1 MKHPSVLIL
10 LLNYYYTKNIMILL
24 SNMGFIKIGGNHM
37 VLDRSRDSK
46 PLYLQIKDIL
56 KHKIINNEY
65 AVGSTI
71 PSENELEDIFKVSRM
86 TIRQAVNELVNEGL
100 LRKERGRGKGTVV
113 LSNAIADKLSTV
125 KSFTQKMHEQGFVLK
140 NKQINV
146 SLVSANETIATALN
160 INPNDK
166 VLRLSRIRMVNNDI
180 IMYSISYVPQ
190 FLNLPLN
197 AELYGSL
204 YQLLAI
210 QNIQISHADE
220 YIEAMLAD
228 DIISQSL
235 EISVNDA
242 VLKRTRISQDQ
253 YNRNVEYTT
262 TYYRSDKYKYVVE
275 LTV

>member
-1 MKHPSVLIL
+1 
-10 LLNYYYTKNIMILL
+10 
-24 SNMGFIKIGGNHM
+24 M
-37 VLDRSRDSK
+37 VLDRSKDSK

-71 PSENELEDIFKVSRM
+71 PSENELEEIFGVSRM

-113 LSNAIADKLSTV
+113 LSNAIADKISTV
-125 KSFTQKMHEQGFVLK
+125 KSFTQKMQEKGYILK
-140 NKQINV
+140 NKKINI
-146 SLVSANETIATALN
+146 SLVTPDPAVVAAFN
-160 INPNDK
+160 IEPTDK

-180 IMYSISYVPQ
+180 IMYSISYVPG
-190 FLNLPLN
+190 FLDLPFD

-204 YQLLAI
+204 YQLLSN
-210 QNIQISHADE
+210 QNIQISHAEE

-228 DIISQSL
+228 EEISREL
-235 EISVNDA
+235 EIPLNAA

>member
-1 MKHPSVLIL
+1 
-10 LLNYYYTKNIMILL
+10 MILL
-24 SNMGFIKIGGNHM
+24 NDTVFTKIGGDNM
-37 VLDRSRDSK
+37 VLDRSKDSK

-71 PSENELEDIFKVSRM
+71 PSENELEDMFGVSRM

-125 KSFTQKMHEQGFVLK
+125 KK
-140 NKQINV
+140 NKQINI
-146 SLVSANETIATALN
+146 SLVTPDETVAAALN
-160 INPNDK
+160 IDPSEQ

-180 IMYSISYVPQ
+180 IMFSISYIPG
-190 FLNLPLN
+190 FLNLPFD

-204 YQLLAI
+204 YQLLSA
-210 QNIQISHADE
+210 QNIQISHAEE

-228 DIISQSL
+228 DLISQAL
-235 EISVNDA
+235 EISLNDA

-253 YNRNVEYTT
+253 YNRNIEYTT

>member
-1 MKHPSVLIL
+1 
-10 LLNYYYTKNIMILL
+10 
-24 SNMGFIKIGGNHM
+24 M

-56 KHKIINNEY
+56 KQKIINNEY

-71 PSENELEDIFKVSRM
+71 PSENELEEIFGVSRM

-113 LSNAIADKLSTV
+113 LSSAIADKLSTV

-146 SLVSANETIATALN
+146 SLVPANETIATA
-160 INPNDK
+160 
-166 VLRLSRIRMVNNDI
+166 LRLSRIRMVNNDI

-190 FLNLPLN
+190 FLNLPLD

-204 YQLLAI
+204 YQLLAT
-210 QNIQISHADE
+210 QNIQIAHAEE

-228 DIISQSL
+228 EIISQSL

-242 VLKRTRISQDQ
+242 VLKRTRISHDQ
-253 YNRNVEYTT
+253 YNRNIEYTT

>member
-1 MKHPSVLIL
+1 
-10 LLNYYYTKNIMILL
+10 MILL
-24 SNMGFIKIGGNHM
+24 NDTVFTKIGGDNM
-37 VLDRSRDSK
+37 VLDRSKDSK

-71 PSENELEDIFKVSRM
+71 PSENELEDMFGVSRM

-125 KSFTQKMHEQGFVLK
+125 KSFTQKMQEQGLVLK
-140 NKQINV
+140 NKQINI
-146 SLVSANETIATALN
+146 SLVTPDETVAAALN
-160 INPNDK
+160 IDPSEQ

-180 IMYSISYVPQ
+180 IMFSISYIPG
-190 FLNLPLN
+190 FLNLPFD

-204 YQLLAI
+204 YQLLSA
-210 QNIQISHADE
+210 QNIQISHAEE
-220 YIEAMLAD
+220 YIEAMLAYD
-228 DIISQSL
+228 LISQAL
-235 EISVNDA
+235 EISLNDA

-253 YNRNVEYTT
+253 YNRNIEYTT

>member
-1 MKHPSVLIL
+1 
-10 LLNYYYTKNIMILL
+10 
-24 SNMGFIKIGGNHM
+24 M

-56 KHKIINNEY
+56 KQKIINNEY
-65 AVGSTI
+65 TVGSTI
-71 PSENELEDIFKVSRM
+71 PSENELEEIFGVSRM

-204 YQLLAI
+204 YQLLAT

>member
-1 MKHPSVLIL
+1 M
-10 LLNYYYTKNIMILL
+10 
-24 SNMGFIKIGGNHM
+24 KIGGDFM
-37 VLDRSRDSK
+37 VLDRSKDSK

-56 KHKIINNEY
+56 KHKIINKEY

-71 PSENELEDIFKVSRM
+71 PSENELEDMFGVSRM

-113 LSNAIADKLSTV
+113 LSSAIADKLSTV
-125 KSFTQKMHEQGFVLK
+125 KSFTQKMQEQGLVLK

-146 SLVSANETIATALN
+146 SLVTPDETVAAALN
-160 INPNDK
+160 INSNEQ
-166 VLRLSRIRMVNNDI
+166 VLKLSRIRMVNNDI
-180 IMYSISYVPQ
+180 IMYTISYVPG
-190 FLNLPLN
+190 FLNLPVD

-204 YQLLAI
+204 YQLLAA
-210 QNIQISHADE
+210 QNIQITHAEE

-228 DIISQSL
+228 QLISEAL
-235 EISVNDA
+235 EISINDA

-253 YNRNVEYTT
+253 YNRNIEYTT